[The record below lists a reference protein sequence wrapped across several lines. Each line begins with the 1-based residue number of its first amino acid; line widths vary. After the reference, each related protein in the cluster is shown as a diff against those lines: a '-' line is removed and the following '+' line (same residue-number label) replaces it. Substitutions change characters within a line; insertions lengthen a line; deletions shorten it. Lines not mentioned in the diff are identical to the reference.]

1 MFRGRYRLSYAR
13 NASLLQRMYKLLPC
27 ACIHKQHICVLQR
40 WSQQTM
46 RRGNPL
52 MPSIRH
58 IITKRKIAQVPML
71 RKVPWLILGNQASQ
85 SLYLCLLPTPHQAP
99 SRGKRSG
106 RYWTASLSHRP
117 CLPSPVPSQPVL
129 EESSKDQGELKS
141 EVLCGLNSE
150 NFLVDLYRT
159 RCEPCWRVAGLL

>member
-1 MFRGRYRLSYAR
+1 MR
-13 NASLLQRMYKLLPC
+13 KLNIPSPVF
-27 ACIHKQHICVLQR
+27 IRVY
-40 WSQQTM
+40 QTTSKITY
-46 RRGNPL
+46 PES
-52 MPSIRH
+52 PS
-58 IITKRKIAQVPML
+58 RKIAQVPML
-71 RKVPWLILGNQASQ
+71 RKVPWLILGSQASQ

-150 NFLVDLYRT
+150 FFLVDLYRT